1 MGNDGNPAGAVMIW
15 DGVAPKTITAY
26 AGSAISGGN
35 LCWISGGLDV
45 VSSGANSYV
54 ASDLVATLGASGGQF
69 TGVALHNAASGTPV
83 TLALE
88 GTFILECSNT
98 VTAGFGVEILS
109 TNCIQQN
116 ALGSVFYKIGRALTS
131 GGSESY
137 ALVKIAA

>member
-1 MGNDGNPAGAVMIW
+1 MGNNGNPAGAVMIW

-54 ASDLVATLGASGGQF
+54 TSDLVATLGASGGQF
-69 TGVALHNAASGTPV
+69 TGVALHNAASGAPV
-83 TLALE
+83 TIATE
-88 GTFILECSNT
+88 GTFILECAGT
-98 VTAGFGVEILS
+98 VTAGFGVEILCA
-109 TNCIQQN
+109 NCIQQN
-116 ALGSVFYKIGRALTS
+116 ALGSVFYKIGRALTA